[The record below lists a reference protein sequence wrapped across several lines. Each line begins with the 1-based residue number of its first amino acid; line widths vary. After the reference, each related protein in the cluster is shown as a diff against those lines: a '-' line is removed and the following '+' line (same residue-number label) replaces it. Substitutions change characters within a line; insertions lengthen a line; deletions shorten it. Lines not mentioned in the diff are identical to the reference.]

1 MAVFCDRT
9 GVRIVAPTGDEK
21 ADVAAYRKKTG
32 KLRPVCVEVD
42 SENGWQPLI
51 VEPPDEQKKT
61 TAAPSVERAQQP
73 AARSAQ
79 DAPRRGNR

>member
-1 MAVFCDRT
+1 MAVFCDQT

-42 SENGWQPLI
+42 PENGWQPLI
-51 VEPPDEQKKT
+51 VEQPAEPKKT
-61 TAAPSVERAQQP
+61 MAAPPVERAQQT

-79 DAPRRGNR
+79 YAPRKGNR